1 MRISFLSFFHEANGK
16 RNVSILHLHYML
28 SICLYNSAKIPE
40 KILYK
45 TESFEGIIKKENN
58 FTQNTLTLL
67 KKNKVLK
74 Y

>member
-1 MRISFLSFFHEANGK
+1 
-16 RNVSILHLHYML
+16 ML